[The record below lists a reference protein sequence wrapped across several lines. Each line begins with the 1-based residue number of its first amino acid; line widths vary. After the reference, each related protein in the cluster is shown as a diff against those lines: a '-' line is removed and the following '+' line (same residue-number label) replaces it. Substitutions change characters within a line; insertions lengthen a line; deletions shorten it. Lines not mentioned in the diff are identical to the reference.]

1 VIDFGENNLP
11 LKYIEPLKKIETTNF
26 PERFNILNQ
35 INKTDYAYMIH
46 SVFETDH
53 HVYFQF
59 QRDKKVYG
67 TLLNKDD
74 WQYKTG
80 IIPPLFGQPVYF
92 TNNQIST
99 VIYPHNLS
107 GVASDSSKG
116 ELELLLSKVRE
127 NDNPIIKQIMIE

>member
-1 VIDFGENNLP
+1 M
-11 LKYIEPLKKIETTNF
+11 YIFSFKGTRKSTVLFLTKMIG
-26 PERFNILNQ
+26 NIKL
-35 INKTDYAYMIH
+35 
-46 SVFETDH
+46 
-53 HVYFQF
+53 
-59 QRDKKVYG
+59 
-67 TLLNKDD
+67 
-74 WQYKTG
+74 